1 MPIAPIIAILCITIL
16 EIVAITQGING
27 VALAAACTIIAGLGG
42 WTAKKVKD
50 TKSEKRKPPS
60 AD

>member
-1 MPIAPIIAILCITIL
+1 MSITPIIAILAIAAL
-16 EIVAITQGING
+16 EIVAMTQGING
-27 VALAAACTIIAGLGG
+27 VLLAGSVAVIAGLGG

-60 AD
+60 A